1 MPNQL
6 LLSNKFKKIGWTIL
20 IPSAIAGIA
29 LLITDYQV
37 SWLNLNV
44 LTISHQK
51 ILGERQFFCVVKSNV
66 TNTLVGVV
74 FIIGSLLVSF
84 SKEKNEDEY
93 IALLRLKSLQ
103 WSLLLNYTLLLFA
116 FIFIHGWDFLYV
128 MLYNIFTIISIFILH
143 FNYIL
148 LREKSKTSE
157 K

>member
-44 LTISHQK
+44 LTISHQQ

-66 TNTLVGVV
+66 TDTLVGVI

-84 SKEKNEDEY
+84 SKEKNFSPE
-93 IALLRLKSLQ
+93 
-103 WSLLLNYTLLLFA
+103 
-116 FIFIHGWDFLYV
+116 
-128 MLYNIFTIISIFILH
+128 
-143 FNYIL
+143 
-148 LREKSKTSE
+148 
-157 K
+157 